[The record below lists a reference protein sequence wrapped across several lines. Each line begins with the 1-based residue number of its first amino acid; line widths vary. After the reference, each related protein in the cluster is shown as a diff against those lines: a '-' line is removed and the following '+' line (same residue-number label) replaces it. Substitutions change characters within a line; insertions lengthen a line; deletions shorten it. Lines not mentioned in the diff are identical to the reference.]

1 MKKQITCIECPAGCL
16 LEVNVQADAILEV
29 KGNKCEKGYAYA
41 QKEMTSPERFLTSTV
56 LAEGLEMKRIPVRT
70 DKPVPK
76 EKISDIMDIIRK
88 KRIERPVKA
97 GDVLEAN
104 VLGLGANIVATRS
117 VNLKEAA
124 TQGLT

>member
-16 LEVNVQADAILEV
+16 LEVNFQEGGMEI

-56 LAEGLEMKRIPVRT
+56 AAAGLEMKRIPVRT

-76 EKISDIMDIIRK
+76 AKITDIMEVVRR

-97 GDVLEAN
+97 GDVLVAN
-104 VLGLGANIVATRS
+104 VLGLGADIVATRS
-117 VNLKEAA
+117 VNLKA
-124 TQGLT
+124 G

>member
-16 LEVNVQADAILEV
+16 LEVNVQEGAMEEV

-41 QKEMTSPERFLTSTV
+41 QKEVTSPERFLTSTV
-56 LAEGLEMKRIPVRT
+56 ASEGLEMKRVPVRT
-70 DKPVPK
+70 NRPVPK
-76 EKISDIMDIIRK
+76 ERISDIMDVIRR

-117 VNLKEAA
+117 VDLK
-124 TQGLT
+124 GR